1 MPPPTLHFIYQSTQN
16 DVTYSGSVWEGEKD
30 GWKEIDVSQD
40 KKIYTGGGILGT
52 LPVPTAPY
60 GSRDATV
67 RPAFGTYVVPQIYI
81 ETPSLMYHVPL
92 ASGNPNTNRYV
103 FGVFV
108 DGTITSDLYLEY
120 WDDNTFTTTD
130 LPVLSGSVNNPYSMV
145 NAIRTIND
153 APPGSWTGG
162 FTDGAYLSGF
172 SPKLKLKDASS
183 VAHEAVYFNIYTRI
197 PFDASLFHNEPI
209 EAYRYLYS

>member
-1 MPPPTLHFIYQSTQN
+1 MAAPTLSFIYNRGADTA
-16 DVTYSGSVWEGEKD
+16 YSGTGGQDADWYL
-30 GWKEIDVSQD
+30 IDVSQD

-52 LPVPTAPY
+52 LPVPTAPA
-60 GSRDATV
+60 GTRDATV

-81 ETPSLMYHVPL
+81 ETPALMYHVPL

-103 FGVFV
+103 FGVYV

-130 LPVLSGSVNNPYSMV
+130 LPVLSGSVSYPYSMV
-145 NAIRTIND
+145 NAIRTTNG
-153 APPGSWTGG
+153 APPGSWSGG
-162 FTDGAYLSGF
+162 STDGAYVSGF
-172 SPKLKLKDASS
+172 NPKLPLKDASS
-183 VAHEAVYFNIYTRI
+183 VANEAVYFNIYVRI
-197 PFDASLFHNEPI
+197 PSDASLFHNEPI